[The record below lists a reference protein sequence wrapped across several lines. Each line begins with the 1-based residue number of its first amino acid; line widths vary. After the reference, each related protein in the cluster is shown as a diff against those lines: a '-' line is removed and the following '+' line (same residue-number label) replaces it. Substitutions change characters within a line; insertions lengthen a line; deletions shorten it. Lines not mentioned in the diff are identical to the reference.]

1 MPVYHHPP
9 PTPKHQ
15 INFYLAVNNL
25 RGVRPVLV
33 LVAVEEVVSGLVV
46 VEVEVDLVVCRS
58 PSCQIQTHTNKMKRN
73 PNPAVKETKMT
84 FLCFRR
90 RSENEGGVSLG
101 SMMEYYQSICFR
113 VLTENKNHMFNMYKL
128 LYYQLSNLIRSY

>member
-58 PSCQIQTHTNKMKRN
+58 PSCQIQTHTNKTKRN

-113 VLTENKNHMFNMYKL
+113 VLTENKNICSICTNYCIINFL
-128 LYYQLSNLIRSY
+128 T

>member
-25 RGVRPVLV
+25 PVVRPVLV
-33 LVAVEEVVSGLVV
+33 LVAVEVVVSGLVV

-90 RSENEGGVSLG
+90 RSENKGWVSLG
-101 SMMEYYQSICFR
+101 FMMGELSINMLSCSNWEQKSH
-113 VLTENKNHMFNMYKL
+113 VNMYKL
-128 LYYQLSNLIRSY
+128 IYCIINSLT